1 VPVAARTL
9 GISERAVRKRI
20 AAGTLR
26 AEPSDR
32 SYRVW
37 LPEGAAPPGPG
48 PGRTT
53 GPNQGPEHRPEHGSE
68 PIEATF
74 RTTGASMA
82 VSPAA
87 YAQLEAIRDRWLAPL
102 VETITEQAQQI
113 GRLEA
118 ERDTAEAMV
127 DEQRRRAERAERER
141 EDLRRRAGALKAERD
156 RLLAE
161 AARND
166 PPGAPAGT
174 YGADDLGD
182 VWDNPRSLWRRVW
195 QALTW
200 RGEG

>member
-1 VPVAARTL
+1 MPVAARTP

-48 PGRTT
+48 SGRTT

-68 PIEATF
+68 PIEVSF
-74 RTTGASMA
+74 RTTGASVA

-141 EDLRRRAGALKAERD
+141 EELRRQAATLAAERD
-156 RLLAE
+156 QLRAE
-161 AARND
+161 AAQIAPRA
-166 PPGAPAGT
+166 APAGT
-174 YGADDLGD
+174 SEAEDVGD
-182 VWDNPRSLWRRVW
+182 VWGPQPLWRRVW
-195 QALTW
+195 QAISD
-200 RGEG
+200 E